1 LQKRLKFSPAP
12 DEKSNDWCFMV
23 ITPFYT
29 QKILQAYNQQ
39 MTLKTRVSSGKG
51 KELIPR
57 DSITISAESRKRL
70 ATANGGPKIVNNLT
84 NPESGGQQKEQIRNP

>member
-1 LQKRLKFSPAP
+1 
-12 DEKSNDWCFMV
+12 MV

-51 KELIPR
+51 KELIPK

-70 ATANGGPKIVNNLT
+70 AIANGAPEIVNNLT
-84 NPESGGQQKEQIRNP
+84 NSESNGRQKEQIRNL

>member
-1 LQKRLKFSPAP
+1 
-12 DEKSNDWCFMV
+12 MV

-51 KELIPR
+51 KELIPK
-57 DSITISAESRKRL
+57 DSITISAESRNRL
-70 ATANGGPKIVNNLT
+70 AMAKGSPEIVKNLT
-84 NPESGGQQKEQIRNP
+84 NPGTNNLQKEQIRNP

>member
-1 LQKRLKFSPAP
+1 
-12 DEKSNDWCFMV
+12 MV

-51 KELIPR
+51 KDLIPK
-57 DSITISAESRKRL
+57 DSISISAESRKRL
-70 ATANGGPKIVNNLT
+70 AMAKGASEMVKNLT
-84 NPESGGQQKEQIRNP
+84 DPGNNSLQKE

>member
-1 LQKRLKFSPAP
+1 
-12 DEKSNDWCFMV
+12 MV
-23 ITPFYT
+23 INTFYT

-51 KELIPR
+51 KELIPK

-70 ATANGGPKIVNNLT
+70 AMAKGAPEIVKNLT
-84 NPESGGQQKEQIRNP
+84 NPGSNSPQKEQIRNP